1 MYSFVK
7 SLLVLL
13 ITPLIL
19 TGCFSYKDLNFD
31 GVENFKMGKIK
42 DGNIDFGFD
51 VKLENP
57 NNYNIKIK
65 PTDLQVFLGDNE
77 LGHARLDKKLV
88 VKKNS
93 TASYPVVINARLLQ
107 AAGAGFSS
115 IMELATKKS
124 ANVRIKGPVKGSVY
138 GITRKMEV
146 DETRSID
153 LGKINFSL
161 FN

>member
-1 MYSFVK
+1 MYKYLKSF
-7 SLLVLL
+7 L
-13 ITPLIL
+13 ILIVVAIIL

-31 GVENFKMGKIK
+31 GVENFKMGKIQE
-42 DGNIDFGFD
+42 GSIDFGFD

-57 NNYNIKIK
+57 NKYNIKIK

-77 LGHARLDKKLV
+77 LGMARLDKKLV
-88 VKKNS
+88 IKKNS
-93 TASYPVVINARLLQ
+93 KASYPVVINAKLLQ

-115 IMELATKKS
+115 VMELATKKS
-124 ANVRIKGPVKGSVY
+124 ADVRIVGPVKGSVY

>member
-1 MYSFVK
+1 MCKYLKSF
-7 SLLVLL
+7 L
-13 ITPLIL
+13 ILILTPLIL

-31 GVENFKMGKIK
+31 GVENFKMGKIEE
-42 DGNIDFGFD
+42 GSIDFGFD

-65 PTDLQVFLGDNE
+65 PTDLQVFLGENE
-77 LGHARLDKKLV
+77 LGMARLDKKLV
-88 VKKNS
+88 IKKNS
-93 TASYPVVINARLLQ
+93 KASYPVVINAKLLQ

-115 IMELATKKS
+115 VMELATKKS
-124 ANVRIKGPVKGSVY
+124 ADVRIVGPVKGSVY

>member
-1 MYSFVK
+1 MCKYHKSF
-7 SLLVLL
+7 L
-13 ITPLIL
+13 ILIVAPLIL

-31 GVENFKMGKIK
+31 GVENFKMGKIEE
-42 DGNIDFGFD
+42 GSIDFGFD

-77 LGHARLDKKLV
+77 LGMARLDKKLV
-88 VKKNS
+88 IKKNS
-93 TASYPVVINARLLQ
+93 KASYPVVINAKLLQ

-115 IMELATKKS
+115 VMELATKKS
-124 ANVRIKGPVKGSVY
+124 ANVRIVGPVKGSVY
-138 GITRKMEV
+138 GVTRKMEV